1 MEWVI
6 LFVISWILFFLLI
19 DYRALK
25 INIWCGFLAIALQLS
40 VDTYAMNHGL
50 YIVNKHAV
58 NVWGSSLFFVI
69 GPVFVISVLMSQY
82 HPRRRGLRIVTIFV
96 YALLYSIQELLLL
109 FSGSLT
115 YIEWKFYNSLVI
127 NVCAMVIISWFAMV
141 VLNKKG
147 ENEQ

>member
-1 MEWVI
+1 MEWVL
-6 LFVISWILFFLLI
+6 LFIISWILFILLI

-25 INIWCGFLAIALQLS
+25 INIWCGFFAIFLQLS

-50 YIVNKHAV
+50 YIVNRYTV

-69 GPVFVISVLMSQY
+69 GPVFVISILMSQY
-82 HPRRRGLRIVTIFV
+82 HPRRRGLRIISIFV
-96 YALLYSIQELLLL
+96 YTLLYSIQELLLL
-109 FSGSLT
+109 FSGSLK

-127 NVCAMVIISWFAMV
+127 NICAMALISWFTIV

-147 ENEQ
+147 ENE